1 MAKKCPPGVFC
12 IDNMTLFFLLI
23 VFLCSLY
30 FLFRDSFYK
39 DTKPTVIHMNLPQQ
53 EQSSI
58 SSMFS
63 SLGLSIPT
71 MNSSGYQIHNSPPQK
86 RVGGIPINVSTS
98 HLDTKYQQVGIL
110 TRNNNDSPTPTESG
124 MILALFGRPVHTNRN
139 RWQYY
144 TMTDRTNTIRLP
156 VSKGGRSCSSTNG
169 CDEIFNGD
177 NVYVEGYNDVFV
189 ATIYENELP
198 RYIPY
203 I

>member
-23 VFLCSLY
+23 IFLCSLY
-30 FLFRDSFYK
+30 FLFRDSSHK
-39 DTKPTVIHMNLPQQ
+39 VSKPTIIHMNIPNQ

-58 SSMFS
+58 HSIFSSM
-63 SLGLSIPT
+63 GLSLPT
-71 MNSSGYQIHNSPPQK
+71 INSSGYQMHNNPPQK
-86 RVGGIPINVSTS
+86 RVGLPINVSTS
-98 HLDTKYQQVGIL
+98 HLDTNYQQVGIL
-110 TRNNNDSPTPTESG
+110 TRNKNDAPTPTENG
-124 MILALFGRPVHTNRN
+124 MILALFGRPLHTNRN
-139 RWQYY
+139 KWQYY

-156 VSKGGRSCSSTNG
+156 VSKGGRSCSETNG
-169 CDEIFNGD
+169 CDEIINGD

-189 ATIYENELP
+189 ATNYDNELP

>member
-12 IDNMTLFFLLI
+12 VDNMTLFFLLI
-23 VFLCSLY
+23 IFLCSLY

-39 DTKPTVIHMNLPQQ
+39 ASKSTIIHMNIPNQQ
-53 EQSSI
+53 H
-58 SSMFS
+58 SM
-63 SLGLSIPT
+63 GLSVPT
-71 MNSSGYQIHNSPPQK
+71 INSAGYQMHNNPPQK
-86 RVGGIPINVSTS
+86 QLGIPINVSTS
-98 HLDTKYQQVGIL
+98 HLNTNYQQVGIL
-110 TRNNNDSPTPTESG
+110 TRNNNNSPTPTENG

-156 VSKGGRSCSSTNG
+156 VSKGGRSCSETNG
-169 CDEIFNGD
+169 CDEIINGD
-177 NVYVEGYNDVFV
+177 SVYVEGYNDVFV
-189 ATIYENELP
+189 ATIYDNELP